1 MNRNVLNSAAP
12 LAAIAH
18 INSLF
23 AQTGA
28 EIARLNQTLA
38 RVLPTESTPVT
49 IPLLRAIEP
58 IQRRAFQGR
67 NQRAQSRVPNV
78 QGRVVRRTKG
88 SRRPNPAR
96 GRRLSIDEKNQA
108 LAWLQHGVAVSHI
121 AEQFGVTRPTIY
133 NLRDKYLPNLNR
145 NRGGYRHGKRNLA
158 KGSRVSEPQAPAL
171 VQIPTPQA
179 APAPT
184 AEPTSSVG

>member
-1 MNRNVLNSAAP
+1 MNRSVTNSTP
-12 LAAIAH
+12 FAAIAH

-49 IPLLRAIEP
+49 VPLLRAIAP

-67 NQRAQSRVPNV
+67 NQHAQSRMPNV
-78 QGRVVRRTKG
+78 RGRIVRRAKG

-96 GRRLSIDEKNQA
+96 GRRLSIEEKNQA
-108 LAWLQHGVAVSHI
+108 LAWLQHGVAVSYI
-121 AEQFGVTRPTIY
+121 ATQLKVTRPTIY
-133 NLRDKYLPNLNR
+133 NLRDKYLPDLNR
-145 NRGGYRHGKRNLA
+145 NRGGYRHGKRNLT

-171 VQIPTPQA
+171 VQIPIPQV
-179 APAPT
+179 APAP
-184 AEPTSSVG
+184 ANEPAVSVS